1 MSLVPSLVLACHAIL
16 SLMRGVALYKNFSA
30 SFEIY
35 TELNKPVNKF
45 IYPHLENSEQLNV
58 CVSKEWYRFPSSF
71 FIPEDINLATKK
83 QKWRLRYLESDFK
96 GQLPGVFNE
105 ALRIPESTRFV
116 DKKFNDENKEVRQR
130 YADIMK
136 CHYFIDT
143 DNQEEH
149 SSAYIQLNYKNKK
162 TETKW
167 KTLSQLRFLDSSH
180 SENRLLRSFYV
191 PYLYE
196 ANVKFTY
203 FKLRVRMI

>member
-1 MSLVPSLVLACHAIL
+1 
-16 SLMRGVALYKNFSA
+16 MRAVALYKNFSA

-35 TELNKPVNKF
+35 TELNKPINKF

-71 FIPEDINLATKK
+71 FIPEDINLPTKK

-96 GQLPGVFNE
+96 GQLPGVYNE

-130 YADIMK
+130 YVDIMK

-143 DNQEEH
+143 DNQEEN
-149 SSAYIQLNYKNKK
+149 SSAYIQLSYKNKK

-167 KTLSQLRFLDSSH
+167 KTLSQLRFLDSSY

-196 ANVKFTY
+196 SSLKFTY